1 MRKSVLFSAAVVAAG
16 GLLAQPALADDLA
29 NMYRG
34 KTVTIVFGY
43 SVGGTYGKTSLV
55 LSRHLGKFIP
65 GNPDVIMQS
74 MPGAGGLKAT
84 NFAYNA
90 MPKDGFHILMP
101 PDMSM
106 VSQLLRPEKVKFD
119 TKNFY
124 WLGRVFGAN
133 NMVVVRRDTGV
144 RTIQDAT
151 KKKVI
156 MGSTG
161 KGSPTFI
168 VTSLVNSLLG
178 TRFEI
183 VTGYGGSG
191 PTKLAMERGEV
202 NGISLS
208 WASWKNDK
216 LPWFQ
221 GRDSFV
227 LPLVQN
233 GFEREEDWPDV
244 PLIRDLAQGE
254 DNKAA
259 ADLIATNSL
268 IGRSLALMPGVPN
281 KIIEPLREAFW
292 KTVNSPEFTGE
303 ATRTKLPLVQKQ
315 GAEIQQTVGKILNM
329 SPTAIAVA
337 RKAIFGK

>member
-1 MRKSVLFSAAVVAAG
+1 
-16 GLLAQPALADDLA
+16 
-29 NMYRG
+29 
-34 KTVTIVFGY
+34 
-43 SVGGTYGKTSLV
+43 
-55 LSRHLGKFIP
+55 
-65 GNPDVIMQS
+65 
-74 MPGAGGLKAT
+74 
-84 NFAYNA
+84 
-90 MPKDGFHILMP
+90 
-101 PDMSM
+101 MSM
-106 VSQLLRPEKVKFD
+106 VSQLLRPTKVKFD
-119 TKNFY
+119 TSKFH

-133 NMVVVRRDTGV
+133 NMVVVRRDTGIQ
-144 RTIQDAT
+144 TIQDAM
-151 KKKVI
+151 KKQVI

-178 TRFEI
+178 TQFKI

-221 GRDSFV
+221 GNDSFAV
-227 LPLVQN
+227 PLAQN

-244 PLIRDLAQGE
+244 PLIRDLAKDE
-254 DNKAA
+254 NAKAA

-268 IGRSLALMPGVPN
+268 IGRSLALMPGVPS
-281 KIIEPLREAFW
+281 KIIEPMRDAFW
-292 KTVNSPEFTGE
+292 KTVNSRDFTDE
-303 ATRTKLPLVQKQ
+303 ANKTKLPLVQKK
-315 GAEIQQTVGKILNM
+315 GEDIQKTVGKILHM

-337 RKAIFGK
+337 SKAVFGQ